1 MRRVD
6 EGLRR
11 LLDVAAAGIGLIV
24 LSPLLAGLAL
34 WIRWSSPGPVLH
46 CAERAGRGGKPF
58 RLYKFRSMV
67 VNAEELG
74 PGITTRDDPR
84 VTRGGR
90 FLRQTK
96 LDELPQLLN
105 VLKGEMSLVG
115 PRPEDVR
122 FVQRYSPEQRRIL
135 DYKPGI
141 TSAASLQFRNEEE
154 LMKGDNWE
162 EIYFEVLMPEKI
174 RLDLAYLEKRTVV
187 SDVGLIFKTI
197 GELFG

>member
-1 MRRVD
+1 MKRVD

-11 LLDVAAAGIGLIV
+11 LLDVAAAGIGLVV

-34 WIRWSSPGPVLH
+34 WVRLSSPGPVLH
-46 CAERAGRGGKPF
+46 CAERTGRGGRPF

-67 VNAEELG
+67 VNAAALG

-84 VTRGGR
+84 VTRVGR
-90 FLRQTK
+90 FLRRTK

-122 FVQRYSPEQRRIL
+122 FVQRYSAEQRRIL

-154 LMKGDNWE
+154 LLKGDNWE
-162 EIYFEVLMPEKI
+162 AVYFEVLMPEKI
-174 RLDLAYLEKRTVV
+174 RIDLAYLEKRTVV
-187 SDVGLIFKTI
+187 SDLGLILKTI
-197 GELFG
+197 GALFG

>member
-1 MRRVD
+1 M
-6 EGLRR
+6 
-11 LLDVAAAGIGLIV
+11 AAAGIGLVV

-34 WIRWSSPGPVLH
+34 WIRLSSPGPVLY
-46 CAERAGRGGKPF
+46 CAERAGRGGRPF

-67 VNAEELG
+67 VNAAALG

-84 VTRGGR
+84 VTRVGR
-90 FLRQTK
+90 FLRRTK

-122 FVQRYSPEQRRIL
+122 FVRRYSAEQRRIL

-154 LMKGDNWE
+154 LLKGDDWE
-162 EIYFEVLMPEKI
+162 AVYFEVLMPEKI
-174 RLDLAYLEKRTVV
+174 RIDLAYLEKRTVV
-187 SDVGLIFKTI
+187 SDVGLILKTI
-197 GELFG
+197 GALFG